1 MEQNEIV
8 KMVVFFDIKFS
19 MLLIGKGY
27 FEREWVHS
35 LSFESSL
42 KKQIWIKPLQINYEI
57 YELFIQ
63 SVISSEFIKLPN
75 SILHGFQ
82 IYE

>member
-27 FEREWVHS
+27 FERE
-35 LSFESSL
+35 
-42 KKQIWIKPLQINYEI
+42 
-57 YELFIQ
+57 
-63 SVISSEFIKLPN
+63 
-75 SILHGFQ
+75 
-82 IYE
+82 